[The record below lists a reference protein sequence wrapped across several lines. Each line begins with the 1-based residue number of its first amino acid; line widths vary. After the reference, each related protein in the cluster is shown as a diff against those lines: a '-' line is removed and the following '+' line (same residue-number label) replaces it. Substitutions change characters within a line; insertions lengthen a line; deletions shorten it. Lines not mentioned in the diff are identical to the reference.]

1 MEDLFKK
8 LLEID
13 VYSPLEDKRNK
24 LFLEAVNQ
32 NFQHHFLNCEP
43 YNKFCQRRG
52 FNQDS
57 VFTCLEDMPALPV
70 QAFKEFGNF
79 LISSA
84 NDKRS
89 NLILQSSATSGKP
102 SSVSIDKITA
112 RRQVQTMSRVLLKF
126 LGDKKRPFIVVDID
140 PRSISSEVMGARVA
154 ATNGFLNLSNNQTY
168 ILKENKDGALEVDKD
183 KLIEALEACSKS
195 KEDPVI
201 FGFTYVLFESI
212 LQNAEL
218 INEYNLGSNAS
229 LIHIGGWKKLENKKV
244 SKDHFNDM
252 ASKTFGIKKDNVID
266 IYGFTEQM
274 GIIYPSRGINQKT
287 TSVFGDVLV
296 RDPSTYEVLPNGEE
310 GLLQFISPM
319 PFSYPGHSIITD
331 DLGVISCYSNED
343 TNNIFG
349 KKFEI
354 TGRAKNAEARGCGD
368 IMSTYVKVDTKIKED
383 FSESKPGLLFKGT
396 PAIDPKFFLHSLDV
410 KKLPEVD
417 NFVELRNDLMQAQ
430 SKLEK
435 YSIDELISYLS
446 EISKTWLHEDSELK
460 IFQQQG
466 LSFLSNWL
474 ESSNLR
480 AMADQAL
487 NGQRGIS
494 DSFAVDKFNEYRKIR
509 AVPRGMVV
517 HWLAGNVPLLG
528 MLALAQAI
536 VTKNANILKVPS
548 KNSGVLP
555 LMLNTMTKYNLT
567 LPTGKVIKGR
577 DITDTIALVY
587 FEKDNKIAA
596 ENLSKISDIR
606 IAWGGQEAI
615 ESVLSLPKKHTAED
629 VIFGPK
635 LSYMA
640 IGKESLNKETNLQ
653 KLFRRVATDCS
664 VFDQYACASPHTIF
678 VERGGELSPKEFAE
692 NLAEHMEKAASRI
705 PKEPADAGT
714 AGNINSIRMLYEFTE
729 TLWTSDD
736 TSWSVLFDE
745 KGQDGLVN
753 PTYSRVITVRAIND
767 IYEAAAFASHDIQTI
782 GLSLA
787 PKRKYHFAEIASKN
801 GACRFPDIGRMT
813 HFDSPWD
820 GMFLINRLIKFISLE
835 GPFN

>member
-8 LLEID
+8 LLDID
-13 VYSPLEDKRNK
+13 VYSAEEDLRNK

-32 NFQHHFLNCEP
+32 NFHHHFLNCEP

-52 FNQDS
+52 FNQNS
-57 VFTCLEDMPALPV
+57 VFTCIEDIPALPV
-70 QAFKEFGNF
+70 QAFKQFGNF
-79 LISSA
+79 LVSSA
-84 NDKRS
+84 NSKKS
-89 NLILQSSATSGKP
+89 NLILESSATSGKP

-112 RRQVQTMSRVLLKF
+112 RRQVQTMSRVLVKF
-126 LGDKKRPFIVVDID
+126 LGEKKRPFIIVDID
-140 PRSISSEVMGARVA
+140 PRSTSSAVMGARAA
-154 ATNGFLNLSNNQTY
+154 ATNGFLNLSKNQTY
-168 ILKENKDGALEVDKD
+168 ILKENKDGTLEVDKD
-183 KLIEALEACSKS
+183 KLIEALEACSDS
-195 KEDPVI
+195 KESPVI

-212 LQNAEL
+212 LENANL
-218 INEYNLGSNAS
+218 INDYNLGSNAS

-252 ASKTFGIKKDNVID
+252 ASKVFGISKDNVID

-274 GIIYPSRGINQKT
+274 GIIYPSNGVSQKT

-296 RDPSTYEVLPNGEE
+296 RDPSNYEVLPNGEE

-331 DLGVISCYSNED
+331 DLGVISSYSNED
-343 TNNIFG
+343 RNNLFG

-354 TGRAKNAEARGCGD
+354 TGRAKNAEIRGCGD
-368 IMSTYVKVDTKIKED
+368 IMSTYVKVDTKIKD
-383 FSESKPGLLFKGT
+383 NVIESKPGLLFKGI
-396 PAIDPKFFLHSLDV
+396 PSIDPKLFLHSLDIN
-410 KKLPEVD
+410 KLPKID
-417 NFVELRNDLMQAQ
+417 SFDELKRDLMQAQ
-430 SKLEK
+430 SKLAK

-446 EISKTWLHEDSELK
+446 EISKTWLKDDSELK

-474 ESSNLR
+474 HSSNLR

-509 AVPRGMVV
+509 AVPRGMAV

-528 MLALAQAI
+528 MLALVQSI
-536 VTKNANILKVPS
+536 ITKNSNILKVPS

-555 LMLNTMTKYNLT
+555 LMLNTMTKFDLV

-587 FEKDNKIAA
+587 FEKSNKKAA
-596 ENLSKISDIR
+596 EELSTIADVR
-606 IAWGGQEAI
+606 IAWGGKDAI
-615 ESVLSLPKKHTAED
+615 ESVLCLPKKHTAED

-635 LSYMA
+635 LSYMV
-640 IGKESLNKETNLQ
+640 IGKESLSKELNLQ

-678 VERGGELSPKEFAE
+678 VEMGGELSPKEFAI
-692 NLAEHMEKAASRI
+692 NLSEHMEKAASRI

-714 AGNINSIRMLYEFTE
+714 AGNINSARMLYEFTE
-729 TLWTSDD
+729 NLWTSKD
-736 TSWSVLFDE
+736 TTWTVLFDE
-745 KGQDGLVN
+745 KGNDGLVN
-753 PTYSRVITVRAIND
+753 PTFSRVITVRGIDD
-767 IYEAAAFASHDIQTI
+767 IYDAASFANHDIQTI
-782 GLSLA
+782 GIAL
-787 PKRKYHFAEIASKN
+787 PPDRKYRFAEIAAKN

-820 GMFLINRLIKFISLE
+820 GMFLMNRLIKFISLE
-835 GPFN
+835 GPFT

>member
-1 MEDLFKK
+1 
-8 LLEID
+8 
-13 VYSPLEDKRNK
+13 
-24 LFLEAVNQ
+24 
-32 NFQHHFLNCEP
+32 
-43 YNKFCQRRG
+43 
-52 FNQDS
+52 
-57 VFTCLEDMPALPV
+57 
-70 QAFKEFGNF
+70 
-79 LISSA
+79 
-84 NDKRS
+84 
-89 NLILQSSATSGKP
+89 
-102 SSVSIDKITA
+102 
-112 RRQVQTMSRVLLKF
+112 
-126 LGDKKRPFIVVDID
+126 
-140 PRSISSEVMGARVA
+140 
-154 ATNGFLNLSNNQTY
+154 
-168 ILKENKDGALEVDKD
+168 
-183 KLIEALEACSKS
+183 
-195 KEDPVI
+195 
-201 FGFTYVLFESI
+201 
-212 LQNAEL
+212 
-218 INEYNLGSNAS
+218 
-229 LIHIGGWKKLENKKV
+229 
-244 SKDHFNDM
+244 
-252 ASKTFGIKKDNVID
+252 
-266 IYGFTEQM
+266 
-274 GIIYPSRGINQKT
+274 
-287 TSVFGDVLV
+287 
-296 RDPSTYEVLPNGEE
+296 
-310 GLLQFISPM
+310 M